1 MCHAHANPATVQ
13 QLAPAVLELT
23 IAHDEWRRSRTR
35 DERIWLALTLLGM
48 EREVVAGDDVI
59 TIEDIQLRWTE
70 TWIALRAGGGER
82 SSGQAGWEVRLLPA
96 AMPSGIIHNDRS
108 AIQQTVVLVALL
120 AIEPVLSGLPP
131 ATSSKTPD
139 SGE

>member
-1 MCHAHANPATVQ
+1 MQTNGTFATAPSQRAELLAHK
-13 QLAPAVLELT
+13 
-23 IAHDEWRRSRTR
+23 IR
-35 DERIWLALTLLGM
+35 LALTLLGM
-48 EREVVAGDDVI
+48 PREVVAGDDVI

-82 SSGQAGWEVRLLPA
+82 SSGQAGREVRLLPA

-131 ATSSKTPD
+131 ATSSEIPNG
-139 SGE
+139 GE

>member
-1 MCHAHANPATVQ
+1 MQTNT
-13 QLAPAVLELT
+13 T
-23 IAHDEWRRSRTR
+23 IATAPSQRAELLAHKIR
-35 DERIWLALTLLGM
+35 LALTLLGM
-48 EREVVAGDDVI
+48 PREAVAGDDVI

-108 AIQQTVVLVALL
+108 AIQQTVVLVVLQ
-120 AIEPVLSGLPP
+120 AIESVLSGLPP
-131 ATSSKTPD
+131 ATSSETPD